1 MAAKNPLP
9 PKQPVK
15 ESNPSVKET
24 KPSSK
29 KTQQSAKKT
38 EQSAKKKSSSSV
50 KISDIMPDS
59 WKISGP
65 CVSEE
70 AIRKQVEKRSRYLE
84 QKFASVKKEY
94 DNLPDGYLKAKKHG
108 NGWQYYWREREP
120 GTKWKYLKRGEKE
133 FAEEVAQ
140 KVYDRRVLDAAKK
153 ELDSYQKIRFPK
165 DRKGYPII
173 NRATAEGQFE
183 TLPKGIQIMVHP
195 IEETD
200 VQFYERWKS
209 KPYSQKDFYEGSPVF
224 HSQLGE
230 CMRSKSEIMIA
241 DLLTK
246 NHIPY
251 LYEKPL
257 NLKGFGIIYP
267 DFTLLDFKKR
277 REVYWEHLGLM
288 DDSAYANSAIK
299 KIFAFKA
306 NSIYPGSRLFL
317 TFETSQFPL
326 DTSQIMAEIGLLD
339 NCVLSNE

>member
-1 MAAKNPLP
+1 MAAKNPLS
-9 PKQPVK
+9 PKQ
-15 ESNPSVKET
+15 SVKET
-24 KPSSK
+24 NPSGKETRSSSK
-29 KTQQSAKKT
+29 KTQQSARKS
-38 EQSAKKKSSSSV
+38 QPSAKKNSSSV
-50 KISDIMPDS
+50 ETSDAKLDS
-59 WKISGP
+59 GRISGP

-70 AIRKQVEKRSRYLE
+70 AIRKQIERRSRYLE
-84 QKFASVKKEY
+84 QKVASVKKEY
-94 DNLPDGYLKAKKHG
+94 DSLPDGYMKAKQHG
-108 NGWQYYWREREP
+108 NGWQYYWRERKP
-120 GTKWKYLKRGEKE
+120 GTKWKYLKKDERE
-133 FAEEVAQ
+133 FAEDVAQ
-140 KVYDRRVLDAAKK
+140 KVYDRKVLEAAKK

-165 DRKGYPII
+165 DRKGCPII
-173 NRATAEGQFE
+173 NQVTAERQFE
-183 TLPKGIQIMVHP
+183 ALPKGIQIMVHP

-209 KPYSQKDFYEGSPVF
+209 KPYSQKDFYEGSPIY

-288 DDSAYANSAIK
+288 DDSAYANTAVK

-326 DTSQIMAEIGLLD
+326 DTSQIMAEIGLLE
-339 NCVLSNE
+339 NCILSNE